1 MSPEPRKHTP
11 EAPGSSNHSPAQATP
26 GRNQR
31 EPITTQAFT
40 APDVPAR
47 RNPERSAPSPTA
59 ARTGALDHVPARHH
73 PVTQP
78 SEAQIRRWRRYL
90 ADEESEARIY
100 RYLAQRAEG
109 KDREI
114 LMQVAEA
121 EKRHQQHW
129 RDMLGEHVG
138 KPVRP
143 SLSSAFLQFMA
154 KHFGSV
160 FILAMAQ
167 MAESRSPY
175 AEDPD
180 ATEEMAADE
189 AIHEEIIRALATSG
203 REKLSGNFRAA
214 VFGAND
220 GLVSNLA
227 LTIGITASGASSSMV
242 LLSGIAGLLA
252 GALSMAAGEFVSVR
266 SQRELLDASQ
276 PTQVTLRVASD
287 LDIDENELEL
297 IYRARGMD
305 EEAAHHRA
313 LERFGYL
320 DCDCD
325 PSLSHRA
332 DEEGEEENVALGT
345 DIGAAAASFSFFA
358 SGALVPIL
366 PYIFG
371 LSGLWAMLLSLLFVT
386 MALGFTGGIVG
397 LLSGSSPMRRGLRQI
412 LIGLGAAGITYL
424 LGLAFGTTLG

>member
-1 MSPEPRKHTP
+1 MSTH
-11 EAPGSSNHSPAQATP
+11 APNEHGEDTYGEQTEKLQADAAEHKPTRHSAVTSPSPAQ
-26 GRNQR
+26 
-31 EPITTQAFT
+31 IK
-40 APDVPAR
+40 
-47 RNPERSAPSPTA
+47 
-59 ARTGALDHVPARHH
+59 
-73 PVTQP
+73 
-78 SEAQIRRWRRYL
+78 RWRRYL

-100 RYLAQRAEG
+100 RYLARRAEG
-109 KDREI
+109 TDREI
-114 LMQVAEA
+114 LLQVAEA

-129 RDMLGEHVG
+129 RDMLGEHADVH
-138 KPVRP
+138 VRSSMQ
-143 SLSSAFLQFMA
+143 SLLLQFLA
-154 KHFGSV
+154 KNFGSV

-167 MAESRSPY
+167 RAESRSPY

-189 AIHEEIIRALATSG
+189 AIHEEIIRALATNG

-227 LTIGITASGASSSMV
+227 LTMGITASGASSSMV

-276 PTQVTLRVASD
+276 PTQVTLRVAHD
-287 LDIDENELEL
+287 LDLDSNELEL
-297 IYRARGMD
+297 IYRARGMEPD
-305 EEAAHHRA
+305 AAHHRA
-313 LERFGYL
+313 MERFGYL

-325 PSLSHRA
+325 PSLSHR
-332 DEEGEEENVALGT
+332 EEEDREENVALGT
-345 DIGAAAASFSFFA
+345 DIGAAAASFAFFA

-371 LSGLWAMLLSLLFVT
+371 LSGVFAMVLSLLFVGA
-386 MALGFTGGIVG
+386 ALGFTGGVVG
-397 LLSGSSPMRRGLRQI
+397 LLSGASPLKRGVRQI
-412 LIGLGAAGITYL
+412 LIGFGAAFVTYL
-424 LGLAFGTTLG
+424 LGLAFGTTVG

>member
-1 MSPEPRKHTP
+1 MTSAEPHKTQSEHLLT
-11 EAPGSSNHSPAQATP
+11 AQAE
-26 GRNQR
+26 GVR
-31 EPITTQAFT
+31 T
-40 APDVPAR
+40 ASEDSS
-47 RNPERSAPSPTA
+47 SAA
-59 ARTGALDHVPARHH
+59 GHIPARHH

-78 SEAQIRRWRRYL
+78 SDAQIRRWRRYL

-109 KDREI
+109 EEREI

-242 LLSGIAGLLA
+242 LLSGIAGLLS

-287 LDIDENELEL
+287 LDIDANELEL

-366 PYIFG
+366 PYILG
-371 LSGLWAMLLSLLFVT
+371 LSGIWAMLLSLLFVT

>member
-1 MSPEPRKHTP
+1 MSTH
-11 EAPGSSNHSPAQATP
+11 APNEHGEDTYGEQTEKLQADAAEHKPTRHSAVTSPSPAQ
-26 GRNQR
+26 
-31 EPITTQAFT
+31 IK
-40 APDVPAR
+40 
-47 RNPERSAPSPTA
+47 
-59 ARTGALDHVPARHH
+59 
-73 PVTQP
+73 
-78 SEAQIRRWRRYL
+78 RWRRYL

-100 RYLAQRAEG
+100 RYLARRAEG
-109 KDREI
+109 TDREI
-114 LMQVAEA
+114 LLQVAEA

-129 RDMLGEHVG
+129 RDMLGEHADVH
-138 KPVRP
+138 VRP
-143 SLSSAFLQFMA
+143 SMQSLVLQFLA
-154 KHFGSV
+154 KNFGSV

-167 MAESRSPY
+167 RAESRSPY

-227 LTIGITASGASSSMV
+227 LTMGITASGASSSIV

-276 PTQVTLRVASD
+276 PTQVTLRVAHD
-287 LDIDENELEL
+287 LDLDSNELEL
-297 IYRARGMD
+297 IYRARGM
-305 EEAAHHRA
+305 EPEAAHHRA
-313 LERFGYL
+313 MERFGYL

-332 DEEGEEENVALGT
+332 EEDREENVALGT
-345 DIGAAAASFSFFA
+345 DIGAAAASFAFFA

-371 LSGLWAMLLSLLFVT
+371 LSGVFAMVLSLLFVGA
-386 MALGFTGGIVG
+386 ALGFTGGVVG
-397 LLSGSSPMRRGLRQI
+397 LLSGASPLKRGIRQI
-412 LIGLGAAGITYL
+412 LIGFGAAFVTYL
-424 LGLAFGTTLG
+424 LGLAFGTTVG

>member
-1 MSPEPRKHTP
+1 MSTH
-11 EAPGSSNHSPAQATP
+11 APNEHGEDTYGEQTEKLQADAAEHKPTRHSAVTSPSPAQ
-26 GRNQR
+26 
-31 EPITTQAFT
+31 IK
-40 APDVPAR
+40 
-47 RNPERSAPSPTA
+47 
-59 ARTGALDHVPARHH
+59 
-73 PVTQP
+73 
-78 SEAQIRRWRRYL
+78 RWRRYL

-100 RYLAQRAEG
+100 RYLARRAEG
-109 KDREI
+109 TDREI
-114 LMQVAEA
+114 LLQVAEA

-129 RDMLGEHVG
+129 RDMLGEHADVH
-138 KPVRP
+138 VRP
-143 SLSSAFLQFMA
+143 SMQSQLLQFLA
-154 KHFGSV
+154 KNFGSV

-167 MAESRSPY
+167 RAESRSPY

-227 LTIGITASGASSSMV
+227 LTMGITASGASSSMV

-276 PTQVTLRVASD
+276 PTQVTLRVAHD
-287 LDIDENELEL
+287 LDLDSNELEL
-297 IYRARGMD
+297 IYRARGMEPD
-305 EEAAHHRA
+305 AAHHRA
-313 LERFGYL
+313 MERFGYM

-325 PSLSHRA
+325 PSLSHRE
-332 DEEGEEENVALGT
+332 DEDREENVALGT
-345 DIGAAAASFSFFA
+345 DIGAAAASFAFFA

-371 LSGLWAMLLSLLFVT
+371 LSGVFAMVLSLLFVGA
-386 MALGFTGGIVG
+386 ALGFTGGVVG
-397 LLSGSSPMRRGLRQI
+397 LLSGASPLKRGIRQI
-412 LIGLGAAGITYL
+412 LIGFGAAFVTYL
-424 LGLAFGTTLG
+424 LGLAFGTTVG

>member
-1 MSPEPRKHTP
+1 MTSAEPHKTQSEHLLTAQAEGVRTAS
-11 EAPGSSNHSPAQATP
+11 EDSSPA
-26 GRNQR
+26 
-31 EPITTQAFT
+31 
-40 APDVPAR
+40 
-47 RNPERSAPSPTA
+47 
-59 ARTGALDHVPARHH
+59 TGHAPARHH

-78 SEAQIRRWRRYL
+78 SDAQIRRWRRYL

-100 RYLAQRAEG
+100 RYLAQRTEG
-109 KDREI
+109 EEREI

-129 RDMLGEHVG
+129 RDMLGEHAG
-138 KPVRP
+138 KPSRP
-143 SLSSAFLQFMA
+143 SLSSAILQFLA
-154 KHFGSV
+154 QHFGSV

-167 MAESRSPY
+167 RAESRSPY

-242 LLSGIAGLLA
+242 LLSGIAGLLS

-287 LDIDENELEL
+287 LDIDANELEL

-332 DEEGEEENVALGT
+332 NEEGEEENVALGT

-371 LSGLWAMLLSLLFVT
+371 ISGLWAMALSLLFVA

>member
-1 MSPEPRKHTP
+1 MSPELHKHTP
-11 EAPGSSNHSPAQATP
+11 EAPVTNSHSPAKATP
-26 GRNQR
+26 GRRRR
-31 EPITTQAFT
+31 EPITTQAFI
-40 APDVPAR
+40 APDVPVR
-47 RNPERSAPSPTA
+47 RNPEQSAPSSA
-59 ARTGALDHVPARHH
+59 AALTGALDHVPARHH
-73 PVTQP
+73 AVTQP

-180 ATEEMAADE
+180 ATEKMAADE

-227 LTIGITASGASSSMV
+227 LTIGITASGAASSMV

-276 PTQVTLRVASD
+276 PTQVTLRVAGD
-287 LDIDENELEL
+287 LDIDANELEL

-332 DEEGEEENVALGT
+332 DEDGEEENVALGT

-366 PYIFG
+366 PYILG
-371 LSGLWAMLLSLLFVT
+371 LSGAWAMLLSLLFVT

>member
-1 MSPEPRKHTP
+1 MSTH
-11 EAPGSSNHSPAQATP
+11 APNEHGEDTYGEQTEKLQADAAEHKPTRHSAVTSPSPAQ
-26 GRNQR
+26 
-31 EPITTQAFT
+31 IK
-40 APDVPAR
+40 
-47 RNPERSAPSPTA
+47 
-59 ARTGALDHVPARHH
+59 
-73 PVTQP
+73 
-78 SEAQIRRWRRYL
+78 RWRRYL

-100 RYLAQRAEG
+100 RYLARRAEG
-109 KDREI
+109 TDREI
-114 LMQVAEA
+114 LLQVAEA

-129 RDMLGEHVG
+129 RDMLGEHADVHM
-138 KPVRP
+138 RP
-143 SLSSAFLQFMA
+143 SMQSLVLQFLA
-154 KHFGSV
+154 KNFGSV

-167 MAESRSPY
+167 RAESRSPY

-227 LTIGITASGASSSMV
+227 LTMGITASGASSSMV

-276 PTQVTLRVASD
+276 PTQVTLRVAHD
-287 LDIDENELEL
+287 LDLDSNELEL
-297 IYRARGMD
+297 IYRARGM
-305 EEAAHHRA
+305 EPEAAHHRA
-313 LERFGYL
+313 MERFGYM

-332 DEEGEEENVALGT
+332 DEEREENVALGT
-345 DIGAAAASFSFFA
+345 DIGAAAASFAFFA

-371 LSGLWAMLLSLLFVT
+371 FSGVFAMVLSLLFVGA
-386 MALGFTGGIVG
+386 ALGFTGGVVG
-397 LLSGSSPMRRGLRQI
+397 LLSGASPLKRGIRQI
-412 LIGLGAAGITYL
+412 LIGFGAAFVTYL
-424 LGLAFGTTLG
+424 LGLAFGTTVG

>member
-1 MSPEPRKHTP
+1 MSTHAPNEHGEDTYGEQTEKLQTDAA
-11 EAPGSSNHSPAQATP
+11 EAERTAAEATEHKPTRHSAVTSPSPAQ
-26 GRNQR
+26 
-31 EPITTQAFT
+31 IK
-40 APDVPAR
+40 
-47 RNPERSAPSPTA
+47 
-59 ARTGALDHVPARHH
+59 
-73 PVTQP
+73 
-78 SEAQIRRWRRYL
+78 RWRRYL

-100 RYLAQRAEG
+100 RYLARRAEG
-109 KDREI
+109 TDREI
-114 LMQVAEA
+114 LLQVAEA

-129 RDMLGEHVG
+129 RDMLGEHADVH
-138 KPVRP
+138 VRP
-143 SLSSAFLQFMA
+143 SMQSLVLQFLA
-154 KHFGSV
+154 KNFGSV

-167 MAESRSPY
+167 RAESRSPY

-227 LTIGITASGASSSMV
+227 LTMGITASGASSSMV

-276 PTQVTLRVASD
+276 PTQVTLRVAHD
-287 LDIDENELEL
+287 LDLDSNELEL

-305 EEAAHHRA
+305 PEAAHHRA
-313 LERFGYL
+313 MERFGYM

-325 PSLSHRA
+325 PSLSHRE
-332 DEEGEEENVALGT
+332 DGDREENVALGT
-345 DIGAAAASFSFFA
+345 DIGAAAASFAFFA

-371 LSGLWAMLLSLLFVT
+371 FSGVFAMVLSLLFVGA
-386 MALGFTGGIVG
+386 ALGFTGGVVG
-397 LLSGSSPMRRGLRQI
+397 LLSGASPLKRGIRQI
-412 LIGLGAAGITYL
+412 LIGFGAAFVTYL
-424 LGLAFGTTLG
+424 LGLAFGTTVG

>member
-1 MSPEPRKHTP
+1 MSTH
-11 EAPGSSNHSPAQATP
+11 APNEHGEDTYGEQTEKLQADAAEHKPTRHSAVTSPSPAQ
-26 GRNQR
+26 
-31 EPITTQAFT
+31 IK
-40 APDVPAR
+40 
-47 RNPERSAPSPTA
+47 
-59 ARTGALDHVPARHH
+59 
-73 PVTQP
+73 
-78 SEAQIRRWRRYL
+78 RWRRYL

-100 RYLAQRAEG
+100 RYLARRAEG
-109 KDREI
+109 TDREI
-114 LMQVAEA
+114 LLQVAEA

-129 RDMLGEHVG
+129 RDMLGEHADVH
-138 KPVRP
+138 VRP
-143 SLSSAFLQFMA
+143 SMQSLVLQFLA
-154 KHFGSV
+154 KNFGSV

-167 MAESRSPY
+167 RAESRSPY

-189 AIHEEIIRALATSG
+189 AIHEEIIRALATNG

-227 LTIGITASGASSSMV
+227 LTMGITASGASSSMV

-276 PTQVTLRVASD
+276 PTQVTLRVAHD
-287 LDIDENELEL
+287 LDLDSNELEL
-297 IYRARGMD
+297 IYRARGMEPD
-305 EEAAHHRA
+305 AAHHRA
-313 LERFGYL
+313 MERFGYL

-325 PSLSHRA
+325 PSLSHRE
-332 DEEGEEENVALGT
+332 DEDREENVALGT
-345 DIGAAAASFSFFA
+345 DIGAAAASFAFFA

-371 LSGLWAMLLSLLFVT
+371 LSGVFAMVLSLLFVGA
-386 MALGFTGGIVG
+386 ALGFTGGVVG
-397 LLSGSSPMRRGLRQI
+397 LLSGASPLKRGIRQI
-412 LIGLGAAGITYL
+412 LIGFGAAFVTYL
-424 LGLAFGTTLG
+424 LGLAFGTTVG

>member
-1 MSPEPRKHTP
+1 MSPELHKHTP
-11 EAPGSSNHSPAQATP
+11 EAPVTNSHSPAKATP
-26 GRNQR
+26 GRRRR
-31 EPITTQAFT
+31 EPITTQAFI
-40 APDVPAR
+40 APDVPVR
-47 RNPERSAPSPTA
+47 RNPEQSAPSSA
-59 ARTGALDHVPARHH
+59 AALTGALDHVPARHH
-73 PVTQP
+73 AVTQP

-109 KDREI
+109 EDREI

-180 ATEEMAADE
+180 ATEEMAAAE
-189 AIHEEIIRALATSG
+189 AIHEEIIRALPTSG

-227 LTIGITASGASSSMV
+227 LPIGLTASGAASSMV

-276 PTQVTLRVASD
+276 PTQVTLRVAGD
-287 LDIDENELEL
+287 LDIDANELEL

-371 LSGLWAMLLSLLFVT
+371 LSGVWAMLLSLLFVT

>member
-1 MSPEPRKHTP
+1 VEKQGAGAVKQRA
-11 EAPGSSNHSPAQATP
+11 EQNHHRIGQ
-26 GRNQR
+26 
-31 EPITTQAFT
+31 
-40 APDVPAR
+40 
-47 RNPERSAPSPTA
+47 PERF
-59 ARTGALDHVPARHH
+59 RRVGQRGIGRH
-73 PVTQP
+73 
-78 SEAQIRRWRRYL
+78 R
-90 ADEESEARIY
+90 
-100 RYLAQRAEG
+100 QRAEG
-109 KDREI
+109 EEREI

-129 RDMLGEHVG
+129 RDMLGEHAG
-138 KPVRP
+138 KPSRP
-143 SLSSAFLQFMA
+143 SLSSAILQFMA

-242 LLSGIAGLLA
+242 LLSGIAGLLS

-287 LDIDENELEL
+287 LDIDANELEL

-371 LSGLWAMLLSLLFVT
+371 LSGLWAMALSLLFVAL
-386 MALGFTGGIVG
+386 ALGAVCALPAHAGPPRKDVSPPPSAPPAIMRKVRSAVIV
-397 LLSGSSPMRRGLRQI
+397 STTTRSNAPATQNSHSMR
-412 LIGLGAAGITYL
+412 TS
-424 LGLAFGTTLG
+424 

>member
-1 MSPEPRKHTP
+1 MSTH
-11 EAPGSSNHSPAQATP
+11 APNEHGEDTYGEQTEKLQADAAEHKPTRHSAVTSPSPAQ
-26 GRNQR
+26 
-31 EPITTQAFT
+31 IK
-40 APDVPAR
+40 
-47 RNPERSAPSPTA
+47 
-59 ARTGALDHVPARHH
+59 
-73 PVTQP
+73 
-78 SEAQIRRWRRYL
+78 RWRRYL

-100 RYLAQRAEG
+100 RYLARRAEG
-109 KDREI
+109 TDREI
-114 LMQVAEA
+114 LLQVAEA

-129 RDMLGEHVG
+129 RDMLGEHADVH
-138 KPVRP
+138 VRP
-143 SLSSAFLQFMA
+143 SMQSLLLQFLA
-154 KHFGSV
+154 KNFGSV

-167 MAESRSPY
+167 RAESRSPY

-227 LTIGITASGASSSMV
+227 LTMGITASGASSSMV

-276 PTQVTLRVASD
+276 PTQVTLRVAHD
-287 LDIDENELEL
+287 LDLDSNELEL
-297 IYRARGMD
+297 IYRARGMEPD
-305 EEAAHHRA
+305 AAHHRA
-313 LERFGYL
+313 MERFGYM

-325 PSLSHRA
+325 PSLSHRE
-332 DEEGEEENVALGT
+332 DEDREENVALGT
-345 DIGAAAASFSFFA
+345 DIGAAAASFAFFA

-371 LSGLWAMLLSLLFVT
+371 LSGVFAMVLSLLFVGA
-386 MALGFTGGIVG
+386 ALGFTGGVVG
-397 LLSGSSPMRRGLRQI
+397 LLSGASPLKRGIRQI
-412 LIGLGAAGITYL
+412 LIGFGAAFVTYL
-424 LGLAFGTTLG
+424 LGLAFGTTVG

>member
-1 MSPEPRKHTP
+1 MTSAEPHKTQSEHLLTAQAEGVRTAS
-11 EAPGSSNHSPAQATP
+11 EDSSPA
-26 GRNQR
+26 
-31 EPITTQAFT
+31 
-40 APDVPAR
+40 
-47 RNPERSAPSPTA
+47 
-59 ARTGALDHVPARHH
+59 TGHIPARHH

-78 SEAQIRRWRRYL
+78 SDAQIRRWRRYL

-109 KDREI
+109 EEREI

-242 LLSGIAGLLA
+242 LLSGVAGLLA

-276 PTQVTLRVASD
+276 PTQVTLRVAGD
-287 LDIDENELEL
+287 LDIDANELEL

-371 LSGLWAMLLSLLFVT
+371 LSGLWAMALSLLFVA

>member
-1 MSPEPRKHTP
+1 MTSAEPHKTQSEHLLT
-11 EAPGSSNHSPAQATP
+11 AQAEG
-26 GRNQR
+26 GR
-31 EPITTQAFT
+31 T
-40 APDVPAR
+40 ASEDSPPA
-47 RNPERSAPSPTA
+47 A
-59 ARTGALDHVPARHH
+59 GHIPARHH

-78 SEAQIRRWRRYL
+78 SDAQIRRWRRYL

-109 KDREI
+109 EEREI

-129 RDMLGEHVG
+129 RDMLGEHAG
-138 KPVRP
+138 KPSRP
-143 SLSSAFLQFMA
+143 SLSSAILQFLA
-154 KHFGSV
+154 RHFGSV

-167 MAESRSPY
+167 RAESRSPY

-189 AIHEEIIRALATSG
+189 AIHEEIIRALATNG

-242 LLSGIAGLLA
+242 LLSGIAGLLS

-287 LDIDENELEL
+287 LDIDANELEL

-332 DEEGEEENVALGT
+332 NEEGEEENVALGT

-371 LSGLWAMLLSLLFVT
+371 LSGVWAMALSLLFVT

>member
-1 MSPEPRKHTP
+1 MSTH
-11 EAPGSSNHSPAQATP
+11 APNEHGEDTYGEQTEKLQADAAEHKPTRHSAVTSPSPAQ
-26 GRNQR
+26 
-31 EPITTQAFT
+31 IK
-40 APDVPAR
+40 
-47 RNPERSAPSPTA
+47 
-59 ARTGALDHVPARHH
+59 
-73 PVTQP
+73 
-78 SEAQIRRWRRYL
+78 RWRRYL

-100 RYLAQRAEG
+100 RYLARRAEG
-109 KDREI
+109 TDREI
-114 LMQVAEA
+114 LLQVAEA

-129 RDMLGEHVG
+129 RDMLGEHADVH
-138 KPVRP
+138 VRP
-143 SLSSAFLQFMA
+143 SMQSLVLQFLA
-154 KHFGSV
+154 KNFGSV

-167 MAESRSPY
+167 RAESRSPY

-227 LTIGITASGASSSMV
+227 LTMGITASGASSSMV

-276 PTQVTLRVASD
+276 PTQVTLRVAHD
-287 LDIDENELEL
+287 LDLDSNELEL
-297 IYRARGMD
+297 IYRARGMEPD
-305 EEAAHHRA
+305 AAHHRA
-313 LERFGYL
+313 MERFGYM

-325 PSLSHRA
+325 PSLSHRE
-332 DEEGEEENVALGT
+332 DEDREENVALGT
-345 DIGAAAASFSFFA
+345 DIGAAAASFAFFA

-371 LSGLWAMLLSLLFVT
+371 FSGVFAMVLSLLFVGA
-386 MALGFTGGIVG
+386 ALGFTGGVVG
-397 LLSGSSPMRRGLRQI
+397 LLSGASPLKRGVRQI
-412 LIGLGAAGITYL
+412 LIGFGAAFVTYL
-424 LGLAFGTTLG
+424 LGLAFGTTVG

>member
-1 MSPEPRKHTP
+1 MTSAEPHKTQSEHLLTAQAEGVRTAS
-11 EAPGSSNHSPAQATP
+11 EDSSPA
-26 GRNQR
+26 
-31 EPITTQAFT
+31 
-40 APDVPAR
+40 
-47 RNPERSAPSPTA
+47 
-59 ARTGALDHVPARHH
+59 TGHIPARHH

-109 KDREI
+109 EEREI

-167 MAESRSPY
+167 RAESRSPY

-189 AIHEEIIRALATSG
+189 AIHEEIIRALATNG

-276 PTQVTLRVASD
+276 PTQVTLRVAGD
-287 LDIDENELEL
+287 LDIDANELEL

-332 DEEGEEENVALGT
+332 NEEGEEENVALGT

-371 LSGLWAMLLSLLFVT
+371 LSGVWAMLLSLLFVT

>member
-1 MSPEPRKHTP
+1 MTSAEPHKTQSEHLL
-11 EAPGSSNHSPAQATP
+11 
-26 GRNQR
+26 
-31 EPITTQAFT
+31 TTQAEGVRT
-40 APDVPAR
+40 ASED
-47 RNPERSAPSPTA
+47 SSPT
-59 ARTGALDHVPARHH
+59 TGHIPARHH

-109 KDREI
+109 EEREI

-242 LLSGIAGLLA
+242 LLSGVAGLLA

-287 LDIDENELEL
+287 LDIDANELEL

-332 DEEGEEENVALGT
+332 NEEGEEENIALGT

-366 PYIFG
+366 PYILG
-371 LSGLWAMLLSLLFVT
+371 LSGVWAMALSLLFVT

>member
-1 MSPEPRKHTP
+1 MTSAEPHKTQSEHLL
-11 EAPGSSNHSPAQATP
+11 
-26 GRNQR
+26 
-31 EPITTQAFT
+31 TTQAEGVRT
-40 APDVPAR
+40 ASED
-47 RNPERSAPSPTA
+47 SSPT
-59 ARTGALDHVPARHH
+59 TGHIPARHH

-160 FILAMAQ
+160 FILAIAQ

-227 LTIGITASGASSSMV
+227 LTIGITASGAASSMV

-276 PTQVTLRVASD
+276 PTQVTLRVAGD
-287 LDIDENELEL
+287 LDIDANELEL

-332 DEEGEEENVALGT
+332 NEEGEEENVALGT

-371 LSGLWAMLLSLLFVT
+371 LSGVWAMLLSLLFVT

>member
-1 MSPEPRKHTP
+1 MSTH
-11 EAPGSSNHSPAQATP
+11 APNEHGEDTYGEQTEKLQADAAEHKPTRHSAVTSPSPAQ
-26 GRNQR
+26 
-31 EPITTQAFT
+31 IK
-40 APDVPAR
+40 
-47 RNPERSAPSPTA
+47 
-59 ARTGALDHVPARHH
+59 
-73 PVTQP
+73 
-78 SEAQIRRWRRYL
+78 RWRRYL

-100 RYLAQRAEG
+100 RYLARRAEG
-109 KDREI
+109 TDREI
-114 LMQVAEA
+114 LLQVAEA

-129 RDMLGEHVG
+129 RDMLGEHADVH
-138 KPVRP
+138 VRP
-143 SLSSAFLQFMA
+143 SMQSLVLQFLA
-154 KHFGSV
+154 KNFGSV

-167 MAESRSPY
+167 RAESRSPY

-227 LTIGITASGASSSMV
+227 LTMGITASGASSSMV

-276 PTQVTLRVASD
+276 PTQVTLRVAHD
-287 LDIDENELEL
+287 LDLDSNELEL
-297 IYRARGMD
+297 IYRARGMEPD
-305 EEAAHHRA
+305 AAHHRA
-313 LERFGYL
+313 MERFGYL

-325 PSLSHRA
+325 PSLSHRE
-332 DEEGEEENVALGT
+332 DEDREENVALGT
-345 DIGAAAASFSFFA
+345 DIGAAAASFAFFA

-371 LSGLWAMLLSLLFVT
+371 FSGVFAMVLSLLFVGA
-386 MALGFTGGIVG
+386 ALGFTGGVVG
-397 LLSGSSPMRRGLRQI
+397 LLSGASPLKRGIRQI
-412 LIGLGAAGITYL
+412 LIGFGAAFVTYL
-424 LGLAFGTTLG
+424 LGLAFGTTVG

>member
-1 MSPEPRKHTP
+1 MSTH
-11 EAPGSSNHSPAQATP
+11 APNEHGEDTYGEQTEKLQADAAEHKPTRHSAVTSPSPAQ
-26 GRNQR
+26 
-31 EPITTQAFT
+31 IK
-40 APDVPAR
+40 
-47 RNPERSAPSPTA
+47 
-59 ARTGALDHVPARHH
+59 
-73 PVTQP
+73 
-78 SEAQIRRWRRYL
+78 RWRRYL

-100 RYLAQRAEG
+100 RYLARRAEG
-109 KDREI
+109 TDREI
-114 LMQVAEA
+114 LLQVAEA

-129 RDMLGEHVG
+129 RDMLGEHADVH
-138 KPVRP
+138 VRP
-143 SLSSAFLQFMA
+143 SMQSLVLQFLA
-154 KHFGSV
+154 KNFGSV

-167 MAESRSPY
+167 RAESRSPY

-227 LTIGITASGASSSMV
+227 LIMGITASGASSSMV

-276 PTQVTLRVASD
+276 PTQVTLRVAHD
-287 LDIDENELEL
+287 LDLDSNELEL
-297 IYRARGMD
+297 IYRARGM
-305 EEAAHHRA
+305 EPEAAHHRT

-325 PSLSHRA
+325 PSLSHHDD
-332 DEEGEEENVALGT
+332 DEREENVALGT

-358 SGALVPIL
+358 SGALIPIL

-371 LSGLWAMLLSLLFVT
+371 MSGVGAMILSLLFVGA
-386 MALGFTGGIVG
+386 ALGFTGGVVG
-397 LLSGSSPMRRGLRQI
+397 LLSGASPLKRGIRQI
-412 LIGLGAAGITYL
+412 LIGYGAAFVTYL
-424 LGLAFGTTLG
+424 LGLAFGTTVG

>member
-1 MSPEPRKHTP
+1 MSPELHKHTP
-11 EAPGSSNHSPAQATP
+11 EASGSNSHSPAKATP
-26 GRNQR
+26 GRRRR

-40 APDVPAR
+40 APDVPVR
-47 RNPERSAPSPTA
+47 RNPEHSAPSPTA
-59 ARTGALDHVPARHH
+59 ALTGALDHVPARHH
-73 PVTQP
+73 AVTQP

-227 LTIGITASGASSSMV
+227 LTIGITASGAASSMV

-276 PTQVTLRVASD
+276 PTQVTLRVAGD
-287 LDIDENELEL
+287 LDIDANELEL

-332 DEEGEEENVALGT
+332 NEEGEEENVALGT

-366 PYIFG
+366 PYILG

>member
-40 APDVPAR
+40 APDVPVR
-47 RNPERSAPSPTA
+47 RNPEHSAPSPTA
-59 ARTGALDHVPARHH
+59 AHTGALDHVPARHH

-276 PTQVTLRVASD
+276 PTQVTLRVAGD
-287 LDIDENELEL
+287 LDIDANELEL

-332 DEEGEEENVALGT
+332 NEDGEEENVALGT

>member
-40 APDVPAR
+40 APDVPVR
-47 RNPERSAPSPTA
+47 RNPEHSAPSPTA
-59 ARTGALDHVPARHH
+59 AHTGALDHVPARHH

-276 PTQVTLRVASD
+276 PTQVTLRVAGD
-287 LDIDENELEL
+287 LDIDANELEL

-371 LSGLWAMLLSLLFVT
+371 ISGVWAMLLSLLFVT

>member
-1 MSPEPRKHTP
+1 MTSAEPHKTQSEHLLTAQTEGARTAS
-11 EAPGSSNHSPAQATP
+11 EDSSPAV
-26 GRNQR
+26 GH
-31 EPITTQAFT
+31 I
-40 APDVPAR
+40 
-47 RNPERSAPSPTA
+47 
-59 ARTGALDHVPARHH
+59 PARHQ
-73 PVTQP
+73 PVTEP

-242 LLSGIAGLLA
+242 LLSGVAGLLA

-287 LDIDENELEL
+287 LDIDANELEL

-366 PYIFG
+366 PYILG
-371 LSGLWAMLLSLLFVT
+371 ISGVWAMALSLLFVA

>member
-1 MSPEPRKHTP
+1 MTSAEPHKTQSEHLLTAQAEGARTAS
-11 EAPGSSNHSPAQATP
+11 EDSSPA
-26 GRNQR
+26 
-31 EPITTQAFT
+31 
-40 APDVPAR
+40 
-47 RNPERSAPSPTA
+47 
-59 ARTGALDHVPARHH
+59 TGHIPARHH

-109 KDREI
+109 EEREI

-129 RDMLGEHVG
+129 RDMLGEHAG
-138 KPVRP
+138 KPSRP
-143 SLSSAFLQFMA
+143 SLSSAILQFLA
-154 KHFGSV
+154 QHFGSV

-167 MAESRSPY
+167 RAESRSPY

-189 AIHEEIIRALATSG
+189 AIHEEIIRALATNG

-242 LLSGIAGLLA
+242 LLSGVAGLLA

-276 PTQVTLRVASD
+276 PTQVTLRVAGD
-287 LDIDENELEL
+287 LDIDANELEL

-371 LSGLWAMLLSLLFVT
+371 LSGLWAMALSLLFVA

>member
-1 MSPEPRKHTP
+1 MSTH
-11 EAPGSSNHSPAQATP
+11 APNEHGEDTYGEQTEKLQADAAEHKPTRHSAVTSPSPAQ
-26 GRNQR
+26 
-31 EPITTQAFT
+31 IK
-40 APDVPAR
+40 
-47 RNPERSAPSPTA
+47 
-59 ARTGALDHVPARHH
+59 
-73 PVTQP
+73 
-78 SEAQIRRWRRYL
+78 RWRRYL

-100 RYLAQRAEG
+100 RYLARRAEG
-109 KDREI
+109 TDREI
-114 LMQVAEA
+114 LLQVAEA

-129 RDMLGEHVG
+129 RDMLGEHADVH
-138 KPVRP
+138 VRP
-143 SLSSAFLQFMA
+143 SMQSQLLQFLA
-154 KHFGSV
+154 KNFGSV

-167 MAESRSPY
+167 RAESRSPY

-227 LTIGITASGASSSMV
+227 LTMGITASGASSSMV

-276 PTQVTLRVASD
+276 PTQVTLRVAHD
-287 LDIDENELEL
+287 LDLDSNELEL
-297 IYRARGMD
+297 IYRARGMEPD
-305 EEAAHHRA
+305 AARHRA
-313 LERFGYL
+313 MERFGYL

-325 PSLSHRA
+325 PSLSHRE
-332 DEEGEEENVALGT
+332 DEDREENVALGT
-345 DIGAAAASFSFFA
+345 DIGAAAASFAFFA

-371 LSGLWAMLLSLLFVT
+371 LSGVFAMVLSLLFVGA
-386 MALGFTGGIVG
+386 ALGFTGGVVG
-397 LLSGSSPMRRGLRQI
+397 LLSGASPLKRGIRQI
-412 LIGLGAAGITYL
+412 LIGFGAAFVTYL
-424 LGLAFGTTLG
+424 LGLAFGTTVS

>member
-1 MSPEPRKHTP
+1 MSTH
-11 EAPGSSNHSPAQATP
+11 APNEHGEDTYGEQTEKLQADAAEHKPTRHSAVTSPSPAQ
-26 GRNQR
+26 
-31 EPITTQAFT
+31 IK
-40 APDVPAR
+40 
-47 RNPERSAPSPTA
+47 
-59 ARTGALDHVPARHH
+59 
-73 PVTQP
+73 
-78 SEAQIRRWRRYL
+78 RWRRYL

-100 RYLAQRAEG
+100 RYLARRAEG
-109 KDREI
+109 TDREI
-114 LMQVAEA
+114 LLQVAEA

-129 RDMLGEHVG
+129 RDMLGEHADVH
-138 KPVRP
+138 VRP
-143 SLSSAFLQFMA
+143 SMQSQLLQFLA
-154 KHFGSV
+154 KNFGSV

-167 MAESRSPY
+167 RAESRSPY

-227 LTIGITASGASSSMV
+227 LTMGITASGASSSMV

-276 PTQVTLRVASD
+276 PTQVTLRVAHD
-287 LDIDENELEL
+287 LDLDSNELEL
-297 IYRARGMD
+297 IYRARGM
-305 EEAAHHRA
+305 EPEAAHHRA
-313 LERFGYL
+313 MERFGYL

-325 PSLSHRA
+325 PSLSHRE
-332 DEEGEEENVALGT
+332 DEDREENVALGT

-358 SGALVPIL
+358 SGALIPIL

-371 LSGLWAMLLSLLFVT
+371 MSGVGAMILSLLFVGA
-386 MALGFTGGIVG
+386 ALGFTGGVVG
-397 LLSGSSPMRRGLRQI
+397 LLSGASPLKRGIRQI
-412 LIGLGAAGITYL
+412 LIGYGAAFVTYL
-424 LGLAFGTTLG
+424 LGLAFGTTVG

>member
-1 MSPEPRKHTP
+1 MTSAEPHKTQSEHLLT
-11 EAPGSSNHSPAQATP
+11 AQAE
-26 GRNQR
+26 GVR
-31 EPITTQAFT
+31 T
-40 APDVPAR
+40 ASED
-47 RNPERSAPSPTA
+47 SSPT
-59 ARTGALDHVPARHH
+59 TGHIPARHH

-78 SEAQIRRWRRYL
+78 SDAQIRRWRRYL

-109 KDREI
+109 EEREI

-129 RDMLGEHVG
+129 RDMLGEHAG
-138 KPVRP
+138 KPSRP
-143 SLSSAFLQFMA
+143 SLSSAFLQFLA
-154 KHFGSV
+154 RHFGSV

-167 MAESRSPY
+167 RAESRSPY

-276 PTQVTLRVASD
+276 PTQVTLRVAGD
-287 LDIDENELEL
+287 LDIDANELEL

-366 PYIFG
+366 PYILG
-371 LSGLWAMLLSLLFVT
+371 LSGIWAMLLSLLFVT